1 MSATIVAIANQ
12 KGGVGK
18 TTTVVNVAT
27 AMAAVGKKTLLID
40 LDPQGNASSGFGF
53 SSVSSAPGT
62 YQVILGEMALESIV
76 QNTEI
81 PNLSLLTAS
90 PDLSAIELEM
100 VLLERREY
108 FLQKALESVVT
119 RYDFIFIDCPPA
131 LGLLTLNAL
140 TAAHKILIPLQCEY
154 YALEGLSQLLR
165 TITRIKQK
173 LNPELAIWG
182 IVLTMFDARSALSEH
197 VAKDVR
203 QFLGES
209 VLDAV
214 IPRNV
219 RIAESPSHGKPALLY
234 DVDCQGSRAYIKL
247 VAELLRKME

>member
-27 AMAAVGKKTLLID
+27 ALAAVGKKTLLID

-53 SSVSSAPGT
+53 SSASGNPGT
-62 YQVILGEMALESIV
+62 YQVILGESPLESLA
-76 QNTEI
+76 QATEI

-90 PDLSAIELEM
+90 PDLSAVELEM
-100 VLLERREY
+100 VLMERREY
-108 FLQKALESVVT
+108 FLQKALASVID
-119 RYDFIFIDCPPA
+119 RYDFVLIDCPPA
-131 LGLLTLNAL
+131 LGLLTINAL
-140 TAAHKILIPLQCEY
+140 TAAYKVLIPLQCEY
-154 YALEGLSQLLR
+154 YALEGLSQLLH
-165 TITRIKQK
+165 TISRIKQK
-173 LNPELAIWG
+173 LNPELTVWG

-203 QFLGES
+203 QILGES
-209 VLDAV
+209 VFDVV

-219 RIAESPSHGKPALLY
+219 RIAESPSYGKPALLY

>member
-1 MSATIVAIANQ
+1 MRATVVAIANQ

-27 AMAAVGKKTLLID
+27 ALAAVGKKTLLID
-40 LDPQGNASSGFGF
+40 LDPQGNAGSGFGF
-53 SSVSSAPGT
+53 SSASGDPGV
-62 YQVILGEMALESIV
+62 YQVILGEASVESLTKS
-76 QNTEI
+76 TEI

-90 PDLSAIELEM
+90 PDLSAVELEL
-100 VLLERREY
+100 VLKDRREY
-108 FLQKALESVVT
+108 FLQKALAPACEH
-119 RYDFIFIDCPPA
+119 YDYILIDCPPA
-131 LGLLTLNAL
+131 LGLLTINAL
-140 TAAHKILIPLQCEY
+140 TAADKVLIPLQCEY

-165 TITRIKQK
+165 TVSRIKQR
-173 LNPELAIWG
+173 LNPDLAIWG
-182 IVLTMFDARSALSEH
+182 IVLTMFDARSALSAH

-203 QFLGES
+203 QILGDS
-209 VLDAV
+209 VFDVV

-219 RIAESPSHGKPALLY
+219 RVAESPSYGKPALLY